1 MVHEALTLER
11 LRAMPL
17 DEAAALLAVR
27 RAEGLTASEEGLLAD
42 WLAADPAHAR
52 AFALAGRGW
61 DAFDAGA
68 DDEILAA
75 MRAHALAPR
84 RRAWLGWPQLA
95 GVAAAV
101 LLLVAVGLWWMPSLV
116 PGGPG
121 GPAVQE
127 IAWARYEAPAE
138 RVRDVTLAD
147 GSVMTLDAGSVAE
160 VRFAADGRAIRL
172 VRGRALFEV
181 AHDPARPFGVMAAT
195 RRVVALGTR
204 FVVDLDDDMLKVM
217 LIRGKVAV
225 EPMGKGEAVTLMPGQ
240 RFTERG
246 DAVSV
251 AMVPAPVET
260 PAWSQG
266 LVDLNDVPLS
276 QAVAEINRHARIR
289 IVIRDPRIAALR
301 VSGQF
306 RAGEAE
312 RFANT
317 VAELHGLRVI
327 RRAKEIELVR
337 K

>member
-11 LRAMPL
+11 LQAMPL

-27 RAEGLTASEEGLLAD
+27 RAEGLTAHEEGLLAD

-52 AFALAGRGW
+52 AFGLAERGW
-61 DAFDAGA
+61 DAFDASA

-75 MRAHALAPR
+75 MRVHALAPR
-84 RRAWLGWPQLA
+84 RQAWLGWPQFA
-95 GVAAAV
+95 AVAAAV
-101 LLLVAVGLWWMPSLV
+101 LLLVTAGLWWMPSLL
-116 PGGPG
+116 PGGS

-127 IAWARYEAPAE
+127 IAWTRYAAPDGQ
-138 RVRDVTLAD
+138 VRDVTLAD

-160 VRFAADGRAIRL
+160 THFSGDGRAIRL

-181 AHDPARPFGVMAAT
+181 AHDPSRPFGVMAAS

-225 EPMGKGEAVTLMPGQ
+225 EPMGKGDAVTLKPGQ
-240 RFTERG
+240 RFTEHDG
-246 DAVSV
+246 AVSV

-266 LVDLNDVPLS
+266 LVDLNDVPLG
-276 QAVAEINRHARIR
+276 QAVAEINRHAAVRV
-289 IVIRDPRIAALR
+289 VIRDPAVAALR

-306 RAGEAE
+306 RAGEPE
-312 RFANT
+312 RFART

-327 RRAKEIELVR
+327 RRVGEIELAR